1 MRIDERNVDGVVVLD
16 LHGRIAAGDGAI
28 KETIDALTSSGVK
41 RVVINF
47 SDVPYMDSVGLS
59 VLVRARLTMGQRGG
73 ELKLACLPKHLADL
87 LRLTRLSTVF
97 ETFDDETAAIR
108 SFAGV

>member
-1 MRIDERNVDGVVVLD
+1 MDGVVVLD

-28 KETIDALTSSGVK
+28 KETIDALTSSGVQ

-59 VLVRARLTMGQRGG
+59 VLVRARITLNQHGG
-73 ELKLACLPKHLADL
+73 DIKLACVPKHLGDL
-87 LRLTRLSTVF
+87 LRVTRLSSVF
-97 ETFDDETAAIR
+97 ETFDDDTAAIR